1 MTCVNKIVFHKNK
14 DEKINKIKKNQ
25 VINMNLKYEVI
36 MDESGK
42 TRCEEIWSLITLTSE
57 WQSVYQ
63 SISQSDRIK
72 ESNNE

>member
-42 TRCEEIWSLITLTSE
+42 TRCEEI
-57 WQSVYQ
+57 
-63 SISQSDRIK
+63 
-72 ESNNE
+72 